1 MKVTV
6 VSGEVEGSL
15 STPCSKSYAQRAFA
29 AALLAEGRS
38 TIRGLELCDDTR
50 SAIEAITAL
59 GAKVEWVDE
68 HTCTIDGGLSPQSTT
83 INTGESGLSTRLFT
97 PIAALCNKEIRIEG
111 RGSMLRR
118 PIGMMIAPL
127 QNLGVEVECDG
138 FLPITVRGPLKGGES
153 EVDGFVSSQFLTG
166 LLMALPL
173 AEEET
178 VLHINKLNSRPY
190 IAMTIDAAEK
200 FGVRI
205 EHNDYKEFY
214 IPAGQKYE
222 PADYYIE
229 GDWSSA
235 SFMLV
240 AAAIAGRV
248 KVSNMSP
255 LSLQADVSIIEVLE
269 DVGAEITT
277 SPNDIEVERG
287 ENRAFV
293 FDATNCPDL
302 FPILSILAATCE
314 GTSKIIGVGRL
325 VHKESNRAEAIV
337 EEFSKLGITISI
349 DTEEDAMIIEGSEI
363 VGGTI
368 SSRGDHRIAM
378 AAAVAGLV
386 SRDGVTIEGA
396 EAVAKSYPTFWDDLK
411 RLNENCVRYE

>member
-68 HTCTIDGGLSPQSTT
+68 HTCTIDGGLSPQSDT

-97 PIAALCNKEIRIEG
+97 PIAALSDKTIRIEG

-127 QNLGVEVECDG
+127 QELGVEVDCDG
-138 FLPITVRGPLKGGES
+138 FLPITVKGPLRGGETD
-153 EVDGFVSSQFLTG
+153 VDGFVSSQFLTG

-190 IAMTIDAAEK
+190 IAMTIDAVEK

-240 AAAIAGRV
+240 AAAIAGKVRV
-248 KVSNMSP
+248 KNMSP
-255 LSLQADVSIIEVLE
+255 LSLQADVTIIDVLE
-269 DVGAEITT
+269 DAGAEIIT
-277 SPNDIEVERG
+277 SPTDITVERN
-287 ENRAFV
+287 ELRAFE
-293 FDATNCPDL
+293 FDATNSPDL
-302 FPILSILAATCE
+302 FPILTILASQCE

-325 VHKESNRAEAIV
+325 LHKESNRAEAIV
-337 EEFSKLGITISI
+337 EEFSKLGIKMSI
-349 DTEEDAMIIEGSEI
+349 DDEEDALYVEGGEII
-363 VGGTI
+363 GGTV

-378 AAAVAGLV
+378 SAAVAGLC
-386 SRDGVTIEGA
+386 SREGVTIEDA
-396 EAVAKSYPTFWDDLK
+396 EAVAKSYPTFWEDLK
-411 RLNENCVRYE
+411 SLTNNAVRYE

>member
-68 HTCTIDGGLSPQSTT
+68 HTCTIDGGLSPQSDT

-97 PIAALCNKEIRIEG
+97 PIAALSDKTIRIEG

-127 QNLGVEVECDG
+127 QELGVEVECDG
-138 FLPITVRGPLKGGES
+138 FLPITVKGPLRGGETD
-153 EVDGFVSSQFLTG
+153 VDGFVSSQFLTG

-190 IAMTIDAAEK
+190 IAMTIDAVEK

-240 AAAIAGRV
+240 AAAIAGKVRV
-248 KVSNMSP
+248 KNMSP
-255 LSLQADVSIIEVLE
+255 LSLQADVTIIDVLE
-269 DVGAEITT
+269 DAGAEIIT
-277 SPNDIEVERG
+277 SPTDITVERN
-287 ENRAFV
+287 ELRAFE
-293 FDATNCPDL
+293 FDATNSPDL
-302 FPILSILAATCE
+302 FPILTILASQCE

-325 VHKESNRAEAIV
+325 LHKESNRAEAIV
-337 EEFSKLGITISI
+337 EEFSKLGIKMSI
-349 DTEEDAMIIEGSEI
+349 DDEEDALYVEGGEII
-363 VGGTI
+363 GGTV

-378 AAAVAGLV
+378 SAAVAGLC
-386 SRDGVTIEGA
+386 SREGVAIEDA
-396 EAVAKSYPTFWDDLK
+396 EAVAKSYPTFWEDLK
-411 RLNENCVRYE
+411 SLTNNAVRYE

>member
-68 HTCTIDGGLSPQSTT
+68 HTCTIDGGLSPQSDT

-97 PIAALCNKEIRIEG
+97 PIAALSDKTIRIEG

-127 QNLGVEVECDG
+127 QELGVEVECDG
-138 FLPITVRGPLKGGES
+138 FLPITVKGPLRGGETD
-153 EVDGFVSSQFLTG
+153 VDGFVSSQFLTG

-190 IAMTIDAAEK
+190 IAMTIDAVEK

-240 AAAIAGRV
+240 AAAIAGKVRV
-248 KVSNMSP
+248 KNMSP
-255 LSLQADVSIIEVLE
+255 LSLQADVTIIDVLE
-269 DVGAEITT
+269 DAGAEIIT
-277 SPNDIEVERG
+277 SPTDITVERN
-287 ENRAFV
+287 ELRAFE
-293 FDATNCPDL
+293 FDATNSPDL
-302 FPILSILAATCE
+302 FPILTILASQCE

-325 VHKESNRAEAIV
+325 LHKESNRAEAIV
-337 EEFSKLGITISI
+337 EEFSKLGIKMSI
-349 DTEEDAMIIEGSEI
+349 DDEEDALYVEGGEII
-363 VGGTI
+363 GGTV

-378 AAAVAGLV
+378 SAAVAGLC
-386 SRDGVTIEGA
+386 SRKGVTIEDA
-396 EAVAKSYPTFWDDLK
+396 EAVAKSYPTFWEDLK
-411 RLNENCVRYE
+411 SLTNNAVRYE

>member
-50 SAIEAITAL
+50 SAIDAITSL

-68 HTCTIDGGLSPQSTT
+68 HTCTIDGGLSPQSKT

-97 PIAALCNKEIRIEG
+97 PIAALCDKEIRIEG
-111 RGSMLRR
+111 RGTMLRR

-138 FLPITVRGPLKGGES
+138 FLPITVKGPLKGGES

-277 SPNDIEVERG
+277 SPNDIVVERG
-287 ENRAFV
+287 ANRAFT

-302 FPILSILAATCE
+302 FPILTILAATCE

>member
-68 HTCTIDGGLSPQSTT
+68 HTCTIDGGLSPQSDT

-97 PIAALCNKEIRIEG
+97 PIAALSDKTIRIEG

-127 QNLGVEVECDG
+127 QELGVEVDCDG
-138 FLPITVRGPLKGGES
+138 FLPITVKGPLRGGETD
-153 EVDGFVSSQFLTG
+153 VDGFVSSQFLTG

-178 VLHINKLNSRPY
+178 ILHINKLNSRPY
-190 IAMTIDAAEK
+190 IAMTIDAVEK

-240 AAAIAGRV
+240 AAAIAGKVRV
-248 KVSNMSP
+248 KNMSP
-255 LSLQADVSIIEVLE
+255 LSLQADVTIIDVLE
-269 DVGAEITT
+269 DAGAEIIT
-277 SPNDIEVERG
+277 SPTDIIVERN
-287 ENRAFV
+287 ELRAFE
-293 FDATNCPDL
+293 FDATNSPDL
-302 FPILSILAATCE
+302 FPILTILASQCQ

-325 VHKESNRAEAIV
+325 LHKESNRAEAIV
-337 EEFSKLGITISI
+337 EEFSKLGIKMSI
-349 DTEEDAMIIEGSEI
+349 DDEEDALYVEGSEI
-363 VGGTI
+363 AGGTI

-378 AAAVAGLV
+378 SAAVAGLC
-386 SRDGVTIEGA
+386 SRKGVTIEGA
-396 EAVAKSYPTFWDDLK
+396 EAVAKSYPTFWEDLK
-411 RLNENCVRYE
+411 SITNNAVRYE

>member
-68 HTCTIDGGLSPQSTT
+68 HTCTIDGGLSPQSDT

-97 PIAALCNKEIRIEG
+97 PIAALSDKTIRIEG

-127 QNLGVEVECDG
+127 QELGVKVACDG
-138 FLPITVRGPLKGGES
+138 FLPITVKGPLRGGETD
-153 EVDGFVSSQFLTG
+153 VDGFVSSQFLTG

-190 IAMTIDAAEK
+190 IAMTIDAVEK

-240 AAAIAGRV
+240 AAAIAGKVRV
-248 KVSNMSP
+248 KNMSP
-255 LSLQADVSIIEVLE
+255 LSLQADVTIIDVLE
-269 DVGAEITT
+269 DAGAEIIT
-277 SPNDIEVERG
+277 SPTDIIVERN
-287 ENRAFV
+287 ELRAFE
-293 FDATNCPDL
+293 FDATNSPDL
-302 FPILSILAATCE
+302 FPILTILASQCE

-325 VHKESNRAEAIV
+325 LHKESNRAEAIV
-337 EEFSKLGITISI
+337 EEFSKLGIKMSI
-349 DTEEDAMIIEGSEI
+349 DDEEDALYVEGGEII
-363 VGGTI
+363 GGTV

-378 AAAVAGLV
+378 SAAVAGLC
-386 SRDGVTIEGA
+386 SREGVTIEDA
-396 EAVAKSYPTFWDDLK
+396 EAVAKSYPTFWEDLK
-411 RLNENCVRYE
+411 SLTNNAVRYE

>member
-68 HTCTIDGGLSPQSTT
+68 HTCTIDGGLSPQSDT

-97 PIAALCNKEIRIEG
+97 PIAALSDKTIRIEG

-127 QNLGVEVECDG
+127 QELGVKVACDG
-138 FLPITVRGPLKGGES
+138 FLPITVKGPLRGGETD
-153 EVDGFVSSQFLTG
+153 VDGFVSSQFLTG

-190 IAMTIDAAEK
+190 IAMTIDAVEK

-240 AAAIAGRV
+240 AAAIAGKVRV
-248 KVSNMSP
+248 KNMSP
-255 LSLQADVSIIEVLE
+255 LSLQADVTIIDVLE
-269 DVGAEITT
+269 EAEIIT
-277 SPNDIEVERG
+277 SPTDIIVERN
-287 ENRAFV
+287 ELRAFE
-293 FDATNCPDL
+293 FDATNSPDL
-302 FPILSILAATCE
+302 FPILTILASQCE

-325 VHKESNRAEAIV
+325 LHKESNRAEAIV
-337 EEFSKLGITISI
+337 EEFSKLGIKMSI
-349 DTEEDAMIIEGSEI
+349 DDEEDALYVEGGEII
-363 VGGTI
+363 GGTV

-378 AAAVAGLV
+378 SAAVAGLC
-386 SRDGVTIEGA
+386 SREGVTIEDA
-396 EAVAKSYPTFWDDLK
+396 EAVAKSYPTFWEDLK
-411 RLNENCVRYE
+411 SLTNNAVRYE

>member
-68 HTCTIDGGLSPQSTT
+68 HTCTIDGGLSPQSDT

-97 PIAALCNKEIRIEG
+97 PIAALSDKTIRIEG
-111 RGSMLRR
+111 RGTMLRR

-127 QNLGVEVECDG
+127 QELGVEVDCDG
-138 FLPITVRGPLKGGES
+138 FLPITVKGPLRGGETD
-153 EVDGFVSSQFLTG
+153 VDGFVSSQFLTG

-190 IAMTIDAAEK
+190 IAMTIDAVEK

-240 AAAIAGRV
+240 AAAIAGKVRV
-248 KVSNMSP
+248 KNMSP
-255 LSLQADVSIIEVLE
+255 LSLQADVTIIDVLE
-269 DVGAEITT
+269 DAGAEIIT
-277 SPNDIEVERG
+277 SPTDIIVERN
-287 ENRAFV
+287 ELRAFE
-293 FDATNCPDL
+293 FDATNSPDL
-302 FPILSILAATCE
+302 FPILTILASQCE

-325 VHKESNRAEAIV
+325 LHKESNRAEAIV
-337 EEFSKLGITISI
+337 EEFSKLGIKMSI
-349 DTEEDAMIIEGSEI
+349 DDEEDALYVEGGEII
-363 VGGTI
+363 GGTV

-378 AAAVAGLV
+378 SAAVAGLC
-386 SRDGVTIEGA
+386 SCEGVTIEDA
-396 EAVAKSYPTFWDDLK
+396 EAVAKSYPTFWEDLK
-411 RLNENCVRYE
+411 SLTNNAVRYE

>member
-68 HTCTIDGGLSPQSTT
+68 HTCTIDGGLSPQSDT

-97 PIAALCNKEIRIEG
+97 PIAALSDKTIRIEG

-127 QNLGVEVECDG
+127 QELGVEVECDG
-138 FLPITVRGPLKGGES
+138 FLPITVKGPLRGGETD
-153 EVDGFVSSQFLTG
+153 VDGFVSSQFLTG

-190 IAMTIDAAEK
+190 IAMTIDAVEK

-240 AAAIAGRV
+240 AAAIAGKVRV
-248 KVSNMSP
+248 KNMSP
-255 LSLQADVSIIEVLE
+255 LSLQADVTIIDVLE
-269 DVGAEITT
+269 DAGAEIIT
-277 SPNDIEVERG
+277 SPTDIIVERN
-287 ENRAFV
+287 ELRAFE
-293 FDATNCPDL
+293 FDATNSPDL
-302 FPILSILAATCE
+302 FPILTILASKCE

-325 VHKESNRAEAIV
+325 LHKESNRAEAIV
-337 EEFSKLGITISI
+337 EEFSKLGIKMSI
-349 DTEEDAMIIEGSEI
+349 DDEEDALYVEGGEII
-363 VGGTI
+363 GGTV

-378 AAAVAGLV
+378 SAAVAGLC
-386 SRDGVTIEGA
+386 SREGVTIEDA
-396 EAVAKSYPTFWDDLK
+396 EAVAKSYPTFWEDLK
-411 RLNENCVRYE
+411 SLTNNAVRYE

>member
-50 SAIEAITAL
+50 SAIDAITAL
-59 GAKVEWVDE
+59 GARVEWIDE
-68 HTCTIDGGLSPQSTT
+68 QTCTIDGGLSPQADT

-97 PIAALCNKEIRIEG
+97 PIAALCDKQLRIEG
-111 RGSMLRR
+111 RGTMLRR

-127 QNLGVEVECDG
+127 QNLGVEVDCDG
-138 FLPITVRGPLKGGES
+138 FLPITVKGPLRGGETD
-153 EVDGFVSSQFLTG
+153 VDGFVSSQFLTG

-205 EHNDYKEFY
+205 EHNDYREFY

-235 SFMLV
+235 AFMLV
-240 AAAIAGRV
+240 AAAVAGKVRV
-248 KVSNMSP
+248 KNMSP
-255 LSLQADVSIIEVLE
+255 LSLQADVSIIDVLE
-269 DVGAEITT
+269 DAGAEIVT
-277 SPNDIEVERG
+277 SPNDITVEH
-287 ENRAFV
+287 NFLRAFE
-293 FDATNCPDL
+293 FDATNSPDL
-302 FPILSILAATCE
+302 FPILTVLAAACE

-349 DTEEDAMIIEGSEI
+349 DDEEDAMIIEGGPI

-378 AAAVAGLV
+378 AAAVAGLI
-386 SRDGVTIEGA
+386 SSEGVTIEGA
-396 EAVAKSYPTFWDDLK
+396 EAVSKSYPTFWDDLAK
-411 RLNENCVRYE
+411 LNPNCLRDE